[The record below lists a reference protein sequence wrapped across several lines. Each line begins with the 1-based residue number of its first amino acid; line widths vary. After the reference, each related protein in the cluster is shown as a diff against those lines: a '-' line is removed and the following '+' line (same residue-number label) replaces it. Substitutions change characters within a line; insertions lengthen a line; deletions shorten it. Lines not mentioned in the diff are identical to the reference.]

1 MPSVRTPLVH
11 SPYSTVSASN
21 AHIRVLT
28 KPRPTPRTKKQA
40 NATAGTEGG
49 ARKRPTAATMA
60 ISIAI
65 ETDGQL
71 KTGRDV
77 VVAALLGAEEFGFA
91 TAPLVGLGCIMMRVC
106 HLNTCPVGV
115 ATQDPQLRA
124 KFSGDPAHVVNFM
137 HFVAEEVRELMAQL
151 GYRTINEM
159 IGRTECIEM
168 RTAIEQWKTRGL
180 DFSNILYQPNVP
192 ETVGRYC
199 QIPQEHGLEKSLDS
213 TTLLELCNPAL
224 EEGTP
229 VSATL
234 PIRNVN
240 RAVGTMLGSSVTRRY
255 GAEGLPA
262 DTIQLS

>member
-1 MPSVRTPLVH
+1 
-11 SPYSTVSASN
+11 
-21 AHIRVLT
+21 
-28 KPRPTPRTKKQA
+28 
-40 NATAGTEGG
+40 
-49 ARKRPTAATMA
+49 
-60 ISIAI
+60 
-65 ETDGQL
+65 
-71 KTGRDV
+71 
-77 VVAALLGAEEFGFA
+77 
-91 TAPLVGLGCIMMRVC
+91 
-106 HLNTCPVGV
+106 
-115 ATQDPQLRA
+115 
-124 KFSGDPAHVVNFM
+124 
-137 HFVAEEVRELMAQL
+137 MAQL

-213 TTLLELCNPAL
+213 TTLLELCKPAL
-224 EEGTP
+224 EDGTP

-262 DTIQLS
+262 DTIQLSFNGSAGQSFGAFVPRGVTLKLEGDANDYRRQGTVGRKDHRLPAT